1 MGLVKEVVKEI
12 GNRSKEFYEFVLPP
26 VDIHLEEG
34 GIRIVIDM
42 PGFAKEDIELNLCG
56 DLLSVRAQREPA
68 GLDTIVTSQRPGRID
83 KKIRLPIQGRP
94 DEERIESAR
103 YADGVLTV
111 VIPVA
116 SDGRNIPVD

>member
-1 MGLVKEVVKEI
+1 MGLVKEVVREI
-12 GNRSKEFYEFVLPP
+12 GNRSREFYEFVLPP

-34 GIRIVIDM
+34 GVRVIIDM

-56 DLLSVRAQREPA
+56 DVLTVRAQREPA
-68 GLDTIVTSQRPGRID
+68 DPDTMVTNQRPGRID
-83 KKIRLPIQGRP
+83 KKIRLPMQGRP
-94 DEERIESAR
+94 DEEKIESAR

-116 SDGRNIPVD
+116 SDGTRISID